1 LIFKVKSRITC
12 CYLLLLSFFSVPLYA
27 AIPPTTPTVWNVLR
41 KQFMLDHEVHRP
53 EVQAQLRWLL
63 KHPDYLKRFTEAEPY
78 MFHIITEIKKRN
90 LPGEIALVPIIE
102 SAFDPF
108 AYSGV
113 GAAGLWQIMPGTAT
127 DLGLKRD
134 WWIDS
139 RRNVSA
145 STEAALKYYRYL
157 GKFFR
162 GNWQLAFAAYDFGEG
177 NVARAVRRTGKSK
190 ENAKFWNL
198 ILPQE
203 TRTYIPRLLA
213 LAEIIEHPERYH
225 VQLPRIQNRP
235 YFQEVE
241 VGQQI
246 ELSQAA
252 KLAGIS
258 YQELIHL
265 NPGYNRWATAPYQ
278 PYKLL
283 LPINHVK
290 EFSKQLAELPKN
302 QHISWSRHQV
312 SSGET
317 LGLIAQQYRS
327 TSAIIKT
334 SNHLTSDKL
343 KPGQYVLVPHHM
355 PIGPI
360 QTAKAQPLP
369 PPNLPSNQTY
379 KVIHIVQKHD
389 SFETL
394 SRKYGAPEHAVRAW
408 NHLGTEH
415 PIQPGQELLIWKQR
429 TSSDY
434 VVKSGDSLSRI
445 ASQNKLPLKQL
456 LALNPHA
463 AQHVLKPGQTLQL
476 SS

>member
-1 LIFKVKSRITC
+1 MIFKVQSRLAC
-12 CYLLLLSFFSVPLYA
+12 CYLLLVSFVAAPLHA
-27 AIPPTTPTVWNVLR
+27 ATRATTPTVWNALR

-78 MFHIITEIKKRN
+78 LFHIITEVKKQN

-139 RRNVSA
+139 RRSVSA
-145 STEAALKYYRYL
+145 STAAALKYYRYL
-157 GKFFR
+157 GKFFH

-177 NVARAVRRTGKSK
+177 NVARAVRRAGKSK
-190 ENAKFWNL
+190 EHAKFWTL
-198 ILPQE
+198 PLPQE

-225 VQLPRIQNRP
+225 IQLPHIKNKP

-246 ELSQAA
+246 DLSQAA

-290 EFSKQLAELPKN
+290 EFSKQLEELPKD

-312 SSGET
+312 KSGET
-317 LGLIAQQYRS
+317 LSAIAQKYQS
-327 TSAIIKT
+327 TSTMIKT
-334 SNHLTSDKL
+334 SNHLTSDRVR
-343 KPGQYVLVPHHM
+343 PGQYVLVPNHM
-355 PIGPI
+355 TTAPI
-360 QTAKAQPLP
+360 QTTTNKAPTHM
-369 PPNLPSNQTY
+369 PSHQTY
-379 KVIHIVQKHD
+379 KVIHIVQKND
-389 SFETL
+389 SFKTL
-394 SRKYGAPEHAVRAW
+394 NRKYGAPEQAVRAW
-408 NHLGTEH
+408 NHLGEDH
-415 PIQPGQELLIWKQR
+415 PIQPGQELLIWRQR
-429 TSSDY
+429 MPSDY
-434 VVKSGDSLSRI
+434 VVKPGDNLSRI
-445 ASQNKLPLKQL
+445 ASQHNLPLKKL
-456 LALNPHA
+456 LSLNPHA
-463 AQHVLKPGQTLQL
+463 AQHLLKPGQTLQL
-476 SS
+476 RA

>member
-1 LIFKVKSRITC
+1 MC
-12 CYLLLLSFFSVPLYA
+12 CYLFLLFFVAVPLYA
-27 AIPPTTPTVWNVLR
+27 VTPPTTPTVWNVLR

-53 EVQAQLRWLL
+53 EVQAQIRWLL

-78 MFHIITEIKKRN
+78 IFHIITEVRKRN

-113 GAAGLWQIMPGTAT
+113 GAAGLWQIMPETAK

-139 RRNVSA
+139 RRNISA

-162 GNWQLAFAAYDFGEG
+162 GNWPLAFAAYDFGEG
-177 NVARAVRRTGKSK
+177 NVARAVRKAGKSK
-190 ENAKFWNL
+190 ENAKFWSL
-198 ILPQE
+198 PLPQE

-235 YFQEVE
+235 YFQEIE

-246 ELSQAA
+246 DLSQAA

-278 PYKLL
+278 PYTLL
-283 LPINHVK
+283 VPIERAK
-290 EFSKQLAELPKN
+290 AFSKQLADLPKN

-312 SSGET
+312 ASGET
-317 LGLIAQQYRS
+317 LSLIAQKYRS
-327 TSAIIKT
+327 TIAIIKT
-334 SNHLTSDKL
+334 SNHLTSDNL
-343 KPGQYVLVPHHM
+343 KPGQYVLVPHQ
-355 PIGPI
+355 ISTQLT
-360 QTAKAQPLP
+360 QTAQSKPLP
-369 PPNLPSNQTY
+369 APNLPANQTY
-379 KVIHIVQKHD
+379 KVIHIVQKND

-394 SRKYGAPEHAVRAW
+394 NRKYGTPEQAIRDW

-415 PIQPGQELLIWKQR
+415 PLQQGQELLIWKQR
-429 TSSDY
+429 TSGDY
-434 VVKSGDSLSRI
+434 VVKAGDSLSRI
-445 ASQNKLPLKQL
+445 ASQNKLPLKRL
-456 LALNPHA
+456 LALNPQI
-463 AQHVLKPGQTLQL
+463 AQNVIKPGQTLQL
-476 SS
+476 S

>member
-1 LIFKVKSRITC
+1 MKVKVKSRITC

-27 AIPPTTPTVWNVLR
+27 ATHPTTPTIWNALR
-41 KQFMLDHEVHRP
+41 KQFMLDHEIHHP

-63 KHPDYLKRFTEAEPY
+63 QHPDYLKRFTKAEPY
-78 MFHIITEIKKRN
+78 MFHIINEIKKHN

-102 SAFDPF
+102 SAFNPF

-113 GAAGLWQIMPGTAT
+113 GAAGLWQIMPGTAK

-139 RRNVSA
+139 RRNISA
-145 STEAALKYYRYL
+145 STEAALKYYSYL
-157 GKFFR
+157 GKFFC

-198 ILPQE
+198 TLPQE

-225 VQLPRIQNRP
+225 IQLPRIQNKP
-235 YFQEVE
+235 YFQEVD

-283 LPINHVK
+283 LPINHAK
-290 EFSKQLAELPKN
+290 EFSKKLEEMPRN
-302 QHISWSRHQV
+302 QRINWSRHQI
-312 SSGET
+312 SPGET
-317 LGLIAQQYRS
+317 LSLIAQKYRS
-327 TSAIIKT
+327 TTAIIKA
-334 SNHLTSDKL
+334 SNHLISDKL
-343 KPGQYVLVPHHM
+343 KPGQYILVPDHM
-355 PIGPI
+355 PAEFI
-360 QTAKAQPLP
+360 QTAKKQTLP
-369 PPNLPSNQTY
+369 PP
-379 KVIHIVQKHD
+379 
-389 SFETL
+389 
-394 SRKYGAPEHAVRAW
+394 
-408 NHLGTEH
+408 
-415 PIQPGQELLIWKQR
+415 
-429 TSSDY
+429 
-434 VVKSGDSLSRI
+434 
-445 ASQNKLPLKQL
+445 
-456 LALNPHA
+456 
-463 AQHVLKPGQTLQL
+463 
-476 SS
+476 